1 MKNLIATVLG
11 ILIALL
17 LGPVLCYVCG
27 WIGDWVLLRMFGGSL
42 GIAVTNGRIR
52 SLVRRALRQRFCR
65 RSVERSECCRV
76 SSLSAQARATNKIG
90 GRYADEADY
99 YEGIL

>member
-27 WIGDWVLLRMFGGSL
+27 WIGGWVLLRMFGGSL
-42 GIAVTNGRIR
+42 GIAVINGLNTL
-52 SLVRRALRQRFCR
+52 SGTTRFAPEVLPTICGTLGVL
-65 RSVERSECCRV
+65 SSFFAV
-76 SSLSAQARATNKIG
+76 SASKSNK
-90 GRYADEADY
+90 
-99 YEGIL
+99 